1 MAQMTDAARPHLPQR
16 AEAAMLAAAVGDAL
30 GWPQE
35 NRASRVG
42 GRRGVEPELEFSE
55 WRRRE
60 GGSYAPHEETIPPG
74 TYSDDMQ
81 LILAVTRSR
90 LHGSDWWRYLT
101 TVELPFWPLYHRG
114 GGGALRRASSSWSK
128 GRAPWTDDKLL
139 ANYFEAGGNGA
150 AMRALPHVIRD
161 GDSEQFDPVA
171 DSIMADGIATH
182 GHPRALV
189 GALAYGYALWYV
201 LRRSDKLGYGELVE
215 ELLAA
220 SSSWGR
226 RPSVAWADPS
236 WEDTVASSAAASYES
251 AWETTVNEMADLL
264 RVARDGI
271 SRGSL
276 AVDRDT
282 LERLGAVSGRAT
294 SAGTVTAAGAIF
306 IASRYAA
313 RPVQGLLAAA
323 FARGADTDTLAC
335 TAGAILGA
343 VNGEEWLGRTLE
355 RVQDRAY
362 ISVMARQLID
372 ETAPLPAVDGIPQ
385 LTTAALR
392 EFWQILEETPDRG
405 AIVLPD
411 GRMGT
416 VIGRVEH
423 ETRSRTNRITSW
435 HVEIGDGQSISL
447 KRTTRLKPED
457 APPPAPATPPLPRRY
472 RVGVIIEVDDWEA
485 SLHFYRDVLQLDIS
499 KQSPRYVSFA
509 GLLALVPA
517 ATRRSSEGGQ
527 LTISS
532 SSFDARQAVTIF
544 VPASDLDAFR
554 RRIAAS
560 GSAVSLLG
568 DREGRRMFRC
578 LDPEGN
584 VIEVRELN
592 GG

>member
-1 MAQMTDAARPHLPQR
+1 MALMTSAATAHLPQR

-60 GGSYAPHEETIPPG
+60 GGSYAPHEEVIPAG
-74 TYSDDMQ
+74 TYSDDTQ

-90 LHGSDWWRYLT
+90 LHGNDWWRYLT
-101 TVELPFWPLYHRG
+101 TVEIPFWPLYHRG
-114 GGGALRRASSSWSK
+114 GGGALRRAASSWSK
-128 GRAPWTDDKLL
+128 GRAPWTDPKLVG
-139 ANYFEAGGNGA
+139 NYFEAGGNGV
-150 AMRALPHVIRD
+150 AMRVLPHVIRD
-161 GDSEQFDPVA
+161 GHSAGFDPVA

-189 GALAYGYALWYV
+189 GALAYGYALWYT

-215 ELLAA
+215 ELLAT
-220 SSSWGR
+220 SSTWGR
-226 RPSVAWADPS
+226 RPNVGWADAS
-236 WEDTVASSAAASYES
+236 WEETTASSAAASYES
-251 AWETTVNEMADLL
+251 AWETTVDEMADLL
-264 RVARDGI
+264 RVAQDGI

-282 LERLGAVSGRAT
+282 LDRLGATSGRAT
-294 SAGTVTAAGAIF
+294 SAGTVTAAAAIF
-306 IASRYAA
+306 IASRYAS
-313 RPVQGLLAAA
+313 RPAQGRLAAA
-323 FARGADTDTLAC
+323 FARGADTDTLASM
-335 TAGAILGA
+335 AGAVLGA

-362 ISVMARQLID
+362 IAVMARQLMD
-372 ETAPLPAVDGIPQ
+372 ESTPLPAVDGIPQ
-385 LTTAALR
+385 LTSAALR
-392 EFWQILEETPDRG
+392 EFWQKLDETPDG
-405 AIVLPD
+405 EAIVLPD

-416 VIGRVEH
+416 VVRRIEY
-423 ETRSRTNRITSW
+423 ETRSRTNRIMSW
-435 HVEIGDGQSISL
+435 QVEIGDGQSISL

-457 APPPAPATPPLPRRY
+457 VPPAPPAPGPARRY

-485 SLHFYRDVLQLDIS
+485 SLHFYRDVLQLDVS

-517 ATRRSSEGGQ
+517 STPRESEGEQ

-532 SSFDARQAVTIF
+532 SSFDSRQAVTIF
-544 VPASDLDAFR
+544 VPSSDLDHLR
-554 RRIAAS
+554 MRIAES
-560 GSAVSLLG
+560 GLAVSPPG
-568 DREGRRMFRC
+568 EREGRKMFRC
-578 LDPEGN
+578 FDPDDN

>member
-1 MAQMTDAARPHLPQR
+1 MAQMPDAAPAHLPQR

-42 GRRGVEPELEFSE
+42 GRSGVEPELEFSE

-60 GGSYAPHEETIPPG
+60 GGSYAPHEETIAAG

-90 LHGSDWWRYLT
+90 LHGSDWWRHLT

-114 GGGALRRASSSWSK
+114 GGGASRRAAASWSR
-128 GRAPWTDDKLL
+128 GRAPWTDAKLL
-139 ANYFEAGGNGA
+139 TNYFEAGGNGV
-150 AMRALPHVIRD
+150 AMRVLPHVIRD
-161 GDSEQFDPVA
+161 SEGAGFDPVA
-171 DSIMADGIATH
+171 ESIMADGITTH

-189 GALAYGYALWYV
+189 GALSYGYALWYI
-201 LRRSDKLGYGELVE
+201 LRRSEKLGYGELVE
-215 ELLAA
+215 ELLAT
-220 SSSWGR
+220 SGTWGR

-236 WEDTVASSAAASYES
+236 WEETIASSAAASYER

-282 LERLGAVSGRAT
+282 LERLGAIGGRAT
-294 SAGTVTAAGAIF
+294 SAGTVTAAGATF
-306 IASRYAA
+306 IASRYAS
-313 RPVQGLLAAA
+313 RPAQGLLAAA

-335 TAGAILGA
+335 MAGAILGA
-343 VNGEEWLGRTLE
+343 VNGEEWLGRTLD

-372 ETAPLPAVDGIPQ
+372 ESTPLPAVDGIPQ

-392 EFWQILEETPDRG
+392 EFWQTLEETPDGG

-411 GRMGT
+411 GRMGA
-416 VIGRVEH
+416 VIRRVEH
-423 ETRSRTNRITSW
+423 GTRSRTNRITSW
-435 HVEIGDGQSISL
+435 QVEVGDGQSISL

-457 APPPAPATPPLPRRY
+457 APPPAPQAPPSARRY

-485 SLHFYRDVLQLDIS
+485 SLRFYSNVLQLDIS

-517 ATRRSSEGGQ
+517 ATPRASEGGQ
-527 LTISS
+527 LSINS
-532 SSFDARQAVTIF
+532 SSFDSRQAVTIF

-560 GSAVSLLG
+560 GSAVSPPG
-568 DREGRRMFRC
+568 ERDGRKMFRC
-578 LDPEGN
+578 LDPDGN
-584 VIEVRELN
+584 VIELRELN

>member
-1 MAQMTDAARPHLPQR
+1 MPDLVPAHLPQR

-60 GGSYAPHEETIPPG
+60 GGSYAPHEETIAAG

-90 LHGSDWWRYLT
+90 LHGRDWWRHLT

-114 GGGALRRASSSWSK
+114 GGGASRRAASSWSK
-128 GRAPWTDDKLL
+128 GRAPWADAKLL
-139 ANYFEAGGNGA
+139 ANYFEAGGNGV
-150 AMRALPHVIRD
+150 AMRVLPHVIRD
-161 GDSEQFDPVA
+161 GESAGFDGVA

-182 GHPRALV
+182 GHPCALV
-189 GALAYGYALWYV
+189 GALAYGYALWYI

-215 ELLAA
+215 ELLAT
-220 SSSWGR
+220 SDSWGR
-226 RPSVAWADPS
+226 RPNVAWADPS
-236 WEDTVASSAAASYES
+236 WEETIASSAAASYES
-251 AWETTVNEMADLL
+251 VWEATVNEMADLL
-264 RVARDGI
+264 RVAREGI

-282 LERLGAVSGRAT
+282 LERLGAIGGRAT

-306 IASRYAA
+306 IASRYAS
-313 RPVQGLLAAA
+313 RPAQGLLAAA

-335 TAGAILGA
+335 MAGAILGA

-355 RVQDRAY
+355 RLQDRAY

-372 ETAPLPAVDGIPQ
+372 ESTPLSAADGIPQ

-392 EFWQILEETPDRG
+392 EFWRRLEETPDG
-405 AIVLPD
+405 GPVVLPD

-416 VIGRVEH
+416 VIHRVEH

-435 HVEIGDGQSISL
+435 QVEIGDGPSISL
-447 KRTTRLKPED
+447 QRTTRL
-457 APPPAPATPPLPRRY
+457 
-472 RVGVIIEVDDWEA
+472 
-485 SLHFYRDVLQLDIS
+485 
-499 KQSPRYVSFA
+499 
-509 GLLALVPA
+509 
-517 ATRRSSEGGQ
+517 
-527 LTISS
+527 
-532 SSFDARQAVTIF
+532 
-544 VPASDLDAFR
+544 
-554 RRIAAS
+554 
-560 GSAVSLLG
+560 
-568 DREGRRMFRC
+568 
-578 LDPEGN
+578 
-584 VIEVRELN
+584 
-592 GG
+592 

>member
-1 MAQMTDAARPHLPQR
+1 
-16 AEAAMLAAAVGDAL
+16 MLAAAVGDAL

-42 GRRGVEPELEFSE
+42 GRRGVEPELVFSE

-60 GGSYAPHEETIPPG
+60 GGSYAPHDETIAAG
-74 TYSDDMQ
+74 TYSDDTQ

-101 TVELPFWPLYHRG
+101 AVELPFWPLYHRG
-114 GGGALRRASSSWSK
+114 GGGASRRAASSWSR
-128 GRAPWTDDKLL
+128 GRAPWTDAKLL
-139 ANYFEAGGNGA
+139 ANYFEAGGNGV
-150 AMRALPHVIRD
+150 AMRVLPHVIRD
-161 GDSEQFDPVA
+161 GESTGFDPVA

-182 GHPRALV
+182 GHPRALI
-189 GALAYGYALWYV
+189 GALVYGYALWYI

-215 ELLAA
+215 ELLAT
-220 SSSWGR
+220 SDTWGR
-226 RPSVAWADPS
+226 RPNVAWADSS
-236 WEDTVASSAAASYES
+236 WEEAISSSAAASYES
-251 AWETTVNEMADLL
+251 VWETTVNEMADLL
-264 RVARDGI
+264 RVAREGI

-282 LERLGAVSGRAT
+282 LERLGAIGGRAT
-294 SAGTVTAAGAIF
+294 SAGTITAAGAIF
-306 IASRYAA
+306 IASRYAS
-313 RPVQGLLAAA
+313 RPAQGLLAAA

-335 TAGAILGA
+335 MTGGILGA

-372 ETAPLPAVDGIPQ
+372 ESTPLPAVDGIPR

-392 EFWQILEETPDRG
+392 EFWHTLEETPDGG

-416 VIGRVEH
+416 VIRRIEH
-423 ETRSRTNRITSW
+423 ETRSRTSRITSW
-435 HVEIGDGQSISL
+435 QVEVGDGQSLSL

-457 APPPAPATPPLPRRY
+457 APPPAPPSARRY

-485 SLHFYRDVLQLDIS
+485 SLRFYRDVLRLDIS
-499 KQSPRYVSFA
+499 KQSQRYVSFA

-517 ATRRSSEGGQ
+517 AAPHASEGGQ
-527 LTISS
+527 LTINT
-532 SSFDARQAVTIF
+532 SSFDSRQAVTIF
-544 VPASDLDAFR
+544 VRPSDLDDLR
-554 RRIAAS
+554 GRIAAS
-560 GSAVSLLG
+560 GSAVSPPG
-568 DREGRRMFRC
+568 ERDGRKMFRC
-578 LDPEGN
+578 LDPDGN
-584 VIEVRELN
+584 VIELRELN